1 MSHKYTTVAALALG
15 VATLPHLAHAQEGTR
30 LQKKELAADGQPTLI
45 EFRAASRPSAADGA
59 FVLRQQL
66 GLGQDEQMRPLRRD
80 TDELG
85 FTHQKFE
92 QYYQGV
98 KIEH

>member
-1 MSHKYTTVAALALG
+1 MSHKYTTVAALLFGTA
-15 VATLPHLAHAQEGTR
+15 VLPRLASAQESER
-30 LQKKELAADGQPTLI
+30 LLKKELAADGQPTLI